1 MLRLIPDGSLEENEE
16 SMREAITEV
25 HTGEITISTRSVE
38 IEGVQVEKGQ
48 VIALYDGKLV
58 SSAATI
64 EGALEELF
72 QKADLEDIERI
83 TLFYG
88 EGINQQ
94 QVNKLGD
101 QIREEYPDKE
111 IEIHEGGQPHYQLI
125 IAFE

>member
-58 SSAATI
+58 SSAPTI
-64 EGALEELF
+64 EEALDELF
-72 QKADLEDIERI
+72 EKAHLEDIERI
-83 TLFYG
+83 TFFYG
-88 EGINQQ
+88 ECITQQ

-101 QIREEYPDKE
+101 HVREDHPDKDL
-111 IEIHEGGQPHYQLI
+111 EIHEGGQPHYQLI

>member
-1 MLRLIPDGSLEENEE
+1 LIPDGSLEENEE
-16 SMREAITEV
+16 SMREAINEV
-25 HTGEITISTRSVE
+25 HTGEVTISTRSVE

-72 QKADLEDIERI
+72 QKADMEDIERL
-83 TLFYG
+83 TFFYG

-101 QIREEYPDKE
+101 QIRDEYPDKE